1 MGSAAAPVKYEKL
14 ELAAGPDAVPSN
26 VVLEDVV
33 ERLGVT
39 GGGGAAEDGTP
50 DDGTSDGGG
59 TGAAED
65 SGGAKEEAG
74 ADGIGGGAALDAGGS
89 GAADGGNGAAD
100 SDGRVSSCAFTVIV
114 AVSLTAGTLVTE
126 TMLPSVFVAD
136 VTSGPAIGSQALA
149 PIGPPS

>member
-1 MGSAAAPVKYEKL
+1 MALDCSETSLLGCGVAL
-14 ELAAGPDAVPSN
+14 E
-26 VVLEDVV
+26 
-33 ERLGVT
+33 
-39 GGGGAAEDGTP
+39 GGGRGVSLG
-50 DDGTSDGGG
+50 
-59 TGAAED
+59 
-65 SGGAKEEAG
+65 
-74 ADGIGGGAALDAGGS
+74 GGGAALDAGGS
-89 GAADGGNGAAD
+89 GVADGGNGAAD